1 MERRGTWADF
11 GGGSFRDLVVD
22 KDHRFDEDNHEHLR
36 RLTVLEHTVMK
47 NSGVAE
53 KVLAALPPE
62 PPSVTMYLPGQLKG
76 AVFVGHVVTDLDSIA
91 GSIGGAELY
100 GGTPARASEVNSE
113 TQFALDLWKVP
124 TPPPIEEVLKC
135 DADSKICL
143 VDHQQ
148 TSQMNP
154 AIQLENVVGV
164 IDHHALQSKTI
175 VTDRPIVIDIRPWG
189 SMSTIVAHNFLIHNR
204 IPSKSTAGMLLCAI
218 LSDTLNLQGPTTTD
232 FDRLLVPILA
242 EISGVDNIQELAQD
256 QFRAKSKELANLSA
270 VALVSGD
277 QKSFSFEM
285 PEFKGQ
291 IGFGV
296 IETTDD
302 EIILARLDE
311 LLPELCHNKK
321 DQGHDVVLLA
331 IVNIVK
337 LRSTL
342 LLCGPVEVS
351 LANVAFRGSLSEGDS
366 VMDLGGLVSRKNDFI
381 PAVTKAIKDGWTPPK
396 ELLGEEPVA
405 IEAGVMQVDALD
417 PFGRVRRRGSVI
429 KGMARHRPTPS
440 AFAVFAEHA
449 SDYGFTD

>member
-148 TSQMNP
+148 TSQMTR
-154 AIQLENVVGV
+154 
-164 IDHHALQSKTI
+164 QSSS
-175 VTDRPIVIDIRPWG
+175 R
-189 SMSTIVAHNFLIHNR
+189 MSL
-204 IPSKSTAGMLLCAI
+204 
-218 LSDTLNLQGPTTTD
+218 
-232 FDRLLVPILA
+232 
-242 EISGVDNIQELAQD
+242 
-256 QFRAKSKELANLSA
+256 
-270 VALVSGD
+270 
-277 QKSFSFEM
+277 
-285 PEFKGQ
+285 
-291 IGFGV
+291 
-296 IETTDD
+296 
-302 EIILARLDE
+302 
-311 LLPELCHNKK
+311 
-321 DQGHDVVLLA
+321 
-331 IVNIVK
+331 
-337 LRSTL
+337 
-342 LLCGPVEVS
+342 
-351 LANVAFRGSLSEGDS
+351 GSLITTLCSPRPLS
-366 VMDLGGLVSRKNDFI
+366 L
-381 PAVTKAIKDGWTPPK
+381 T
-396 ELLGEEPVA
+396 
-405 IEAGVMQVDALD
+405 
-417 PFGRVRRRGSVI
+417 GRLSLTFVHG
-429 KGMARHRPTPS
+429 AP
-440 AFAVFAEHA
+440 
-449 SDYGFTD
+449 